1 MPVEEPRRVARLDP
15 TGHHVLCGSQRDGT
29 YLCNREFGPI
39 EELDV
44 PPRVASGR
52 QQLTLE
58 PEPTYSRDPAVA
70 LRLFAF
76 PPGWL
81 QRPDGVWDL
90 HEERPPDQPQ
100 TQYHA
105 IDTWWR
111 RVARS
116 QIGLIRAVLRDRP
129 PQLPELPA
137 RAVCQRCRTI
147 SLLVPD
153 ELRVSWPLPHVGL
166 DRPSSGILNA

>member
-1 MPVEEPRRVARLDP
+1 MPVEEPRRVARIDP
-15 TGHHVLCGSQRDGT
+15 SGHHVLCGSQRDGT

-44 PPRVASGR
+44 PPRVATGR
-52 QQLTLE
+52 QQLTLD

-70 LRLFAF
+70 LRVFAF
-76 PPGWL
+76 PPGWQ
-81 QRPDGVWDL
+81 QRLDGVWDL
-90 HEERPPDQPQ
+90 HEERAPNQPQ
-100 TQYHA
+100 TQYQA

-116 QIGLIRAVLRDRP
+116 QIGLLRTVLQDRP
-129 PQLPELPA
+129 PRLPELPA

-147 SLLVPD
+147 SLLMPD
-153 ELRVSWPLPHVGL
+153 ELRVSWPLPRVGL
-166 DRPSSGILNA
+166 ERPGSGILDA